1 MNDPEN
7 VQARAEPA
15 ATPAAL
21 AEQIADL
28 RNAWPEMVPR
38 DEAIWLVQMYASLA
52 SLMYAADAKESSAR
66 AVAEITNAHA
76 IVGEMRAIMQRA
88 EDEKRRILDVLFRD
102 FHIED
107 DPAFAELY
115 EAIAAVAPRRH

>member
-1 MNDPEN
+1 MNDPKN
-7 VQARAEPA
+7 IQATTEPD

-28 RNAWPEMVPR
+28 RNTWPDMVPR
-38 DEAIWLVQMYASLA
+38 DEAIFHVQMYASLA

-88 EDEKRRILDVLFRD
+88 EDEKRDILDVLFHTFQID
-102 FHIED
+102 E

-115 EAIAAVAPRRH
+115 EAIAAVAPCRH